1 MRICRPSGM
10 RGKVPPS
17 KPRARLIRLNA
28 LRLDELRRP
37 GGLPDEQRESYRLAG
52 CSRFFQNV
60 ANVRANCILRDAAGS
75 GDSLNCVSG
84 GEAAGD
90 ACLGG
95 GEIE

>member
-37 GGLPDEQRESYRLAG
+37 GGLPDEQRDHIGLPVAAG
-52 CSRFFQNV
+52 FFQNV

-75 GDSLNCVSG
+75 GDGLNCVSG